1 MLIDYSLKVIA
12 ELSDNTVREITT
24 PVLAEI
30 VEYYEADTN
39 GYYEDLKL
47 SPLKDNVYDG
57 KVNNIKIKDIIK
69 IVGIPDWQEY
79 NEKEQL

>member
-1 MLIDYSLKVIA
+1 MLIDYSLEVIA
-12 ELSDNTVREITT
+12 ELSNNTVREITT

-30 VEYYEADTN
+30 VECYEPDTN

-47 SPLKDNVYDG
+47 SPLKDTVYDG